1 MRITT
6 YVYVTGWN
14 MRKINKFSKTSKIVI
29 AIAIIIAVTSVIV
42 LLTMVTAKVYQK
54 APSIKRSEIVETDK
68 SSIDIG
74 DDKSTIIETA
84 EIRLPILMYHNIIPS
99 SYGTKYEVTVD
110 DLKKDF
116 QAIKDNGFNVVSA
129 ESVIA
134 YANGARIAMPD
145 KPIMLTFDD
154 GFYNYNKFLM
164 PMLNEFGYSATV
176 GVVGDFTK
184 FNKNTDSTPNYT
196 YVDYDDMKALSECG
210 ITIANHSASM
220 HYMAKGKK
228 GVMPTYGENSANYR
242 ERFKTDTLKMHENLS
257 KIGIKP
263 NVYVYPYGLFNKISE
278 EVLKE
283 LEYSMTLTCAETVNT
298 VTAGNRD
305 SIRLLGRFNRD
316 GRKPIQPLLDKF
328 K

>member
-14 MRKINKFSKTSKIVI
+14 MRKINKFSKTSKIII

-54 APSIKRSEIVETDK
+54 APSIKRSEIVETNTIG
-68 SSIDIG
+68 ID
-74 DDKSTIIETA
+74 DDMVTNSATA
-84 EIRLPILMYHNIIPS
+84 KIRLPILMYHNIIPS
-99 SYGTKYEVTVD
+99 SHGTKYEVTVD
-110 DLKKDF
+110 DLRKDF
-116 QAIKDNGFNVVSA
+116 TAIKESGFTVVSA
-129 ESVIA
+129 DSVIA
-134 YANGARIAMPD
+134 YAMGARIAMPD

-154 GFYNYNKFLM
+154 GFYNYNKFLA

-184 FNKNTDSTPNYT
+184 FNKNTDATPNYT

-220 HYMAKGKK
+220 HYLSNGKK
-228 GVMPTYGENSANYR
+228 GVMPTYGENSVTYR

-263 NVYVYPYGLFNKISE
+263 NVYVYPYGLFNKVSE

-283 LEYSMTLTCAETVNT
+283 LEYSMTLTCTEKVNT
-298 VTAGNRD
+298 VTAGDRECV
-305 SIRLLGRFNRD
+305 RLLGRFNRD

-328 K
+328 V

>member
-6 YVYVTGWN
+6 YVYITGWN
-14 MRKINKFSKTSKIVI
+14 MRKINKFSKTSKIII

-54 APSIKRSEIVETDK
+54 APSIKRSEIIENDKTVNATDNK
-68 SSIDIG
+68 
-74 DDKSTIIETA
+74 TNIELA

-99 SYGTKYEVTVD
+99 SNGTKYEVTVD
-110 DLKKDF
+110 DLRKDF
-116 QAIKDNGFNVVSA
+116 VAIKENGFNVVSA

-134 YANGARIAMPD
+134 YAMGARIAMPD

-154 GFYNYNKFLM
+154 GFYNYNKFLA

-184 FNKNTDSTPNYT
+184 FNKNTDATPNYT

-242 ERFKTDTLKMHENLS
+242 ERFKADTLKMHENLS

-263 NVYVYPYGLFNKISE
+263 NVYVYPYGLFNSISE

-283 LEYSMTLTCAETVNT
+283 LEYSMTLTCAEKVNT
-298 VTAGNRD
+298 VAAGNRE
-305 SIRLLGRFNRD
+305 SVRLLGRYNRD